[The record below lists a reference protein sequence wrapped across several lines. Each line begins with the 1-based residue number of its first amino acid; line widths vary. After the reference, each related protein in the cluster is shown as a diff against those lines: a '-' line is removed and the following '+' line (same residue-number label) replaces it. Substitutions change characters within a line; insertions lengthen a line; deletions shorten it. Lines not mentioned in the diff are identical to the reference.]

1 MFDQIAD
8 QFRVLGDET
17 RLRILRLLREE
28 SLNVGELIGILGL
41 AQPTVSKHL
50 AELKR
55 VGLVDAAR
63 NSGYSFYRILPR
75 DEQWW
80 ETVSAALERMPDT
93 RGDLVRLQEI
103 LHQRSENAEVR
114 DRFVVPGRSWLA
126 WTRAMKFLLPNLKVA
141 DFGCGDGALTVE
153 IAGWAREVIAID
165 CNPTFLKLAQE
176 RAAGLSNV
184 RFLQEEM
191 DRVSIP
197 NACMDLVVISQSLHY
212 LDDPLPAL
220 REAYRI
226 LKAGGRLL
234 VLDLLP
240 HGETWVLSQLKHRK
254 LGFEMPQLRKW
265 LREAGFTSV
274 ETDTIKQGPEPFRI
288 SIVAGTKTEDNN
300 R

>member
-80 ETVSAALERMPDT
+80 ETVSAALARMPDT

-103 LHQRSENAEVR
+103 LHQRSENAEVQ

-153 IAGWAREVIAID
+153 IAGWAQEIIAID

-197 NACMDLVVISQSLHY
+197 NACIDLVVISQSLHY

-265 LREAGFTSV
+265 LQEAGFTNV